1 MLNNKKYIE
10 VKQMDKIKKS
20 SMKYS
25 LRKNGIPIFIGISV
39 ITLIILASM
48 NFNVN
53 NDNKTKKEKV
63 ANNIFYGCIKTESEE
78 KVLVITQANYFI
90 ENECLDD
97 GSGEKYKE
105 LNTILFKNGLK
116 QYSEGKYSLTEGVNE
131 SDLVQILTE
140 NNMVLDFKNKEYN
153 DFCNR

>member
-1 MLNNKKYIE
+1 MNVSVKKRRS
-10 VKQMDKIKKS
+10 K
-20 SMKYS
+20 
-25 LRKNGIPIFIGISV
+25 R
-39 ITLIILASM
+39 
-48 NFNVN
+48 
-53 NDNKTKKEKV
+53 KV
-63 ANNIFYGCIKTESEE
+63 ASNIYYGCIKTEHEE

-105 LNTILFKNGLK
+105 LNTILYKSGLK
-116 QYSEGKYSLTEGVNE
+116 QYSEGKYSLTEEMNE

>member
-1 MLNNKKYIE
+1 
-10 VKQMDKIKKS
+10 MDKVTKQKIKHT
-20 SMKYS
+20 
-25 LRKNGIPIFIGISV
+25 LRKNGLTIFLGISV
-39 ITLIILASM
+39 ILLIIIALM
-48 NFNVN
+48 NVSV
-53 NDNKTKKEKV
+53 KKEKIKKEKV
-63 ANNIFYGCIKTESEE
+63 ASNIYYGCIKTEHEE

-105 LNTILFKNGLK
+105 LNTILYKSGLK
-116 QYSEGKYSLTEGVNE
+116 QYSEGKYSLTEEMNE

>member
-1 MLNNKKYIE
+1 
-10 VKQMDKIKKS
+10 MDKIKKS

-105 LNTILFKNGLK
+105 LNSILSKNGLR
-116 QYSEGKYSLTEGVNE
+116 QYSEGKYSLKEETDE
-131 SDLVQILTE
+131 SDLVQILSE
-140 NNMVLDFKNKEYN
+140 NNMILDFNNKEYN
-153 DFCNR
+153 EFCNR

>member
-1 MLNNKKYIE
+1 MLNNKKHIE
-10 VKQMDKIKKS
+10 VKHMDKIKKS
-20 SMKYS
+20 KMKYT
-25 LRKNGIPIFIGISV
+25 LRKKGITIFIGISV
-39 ITLIILASM
+39 ITLIIVSV
-48 NFNVN
+48 NFSDN
-53 NDNKTKKEKV
+53 NEDKKAKEKV
-63 ANNIFYGCIKTESEE
+63 ANNIFYGCVKTENEE

-116 QYSEGKYSLTEGVNE
+116 QYSEGKYSLTEEMIE
-131 SDLVQILTE
+131 SDLVQILAE
-140 NNMVLDFKNKEYN
+140 NDMVLDFKNKEYN